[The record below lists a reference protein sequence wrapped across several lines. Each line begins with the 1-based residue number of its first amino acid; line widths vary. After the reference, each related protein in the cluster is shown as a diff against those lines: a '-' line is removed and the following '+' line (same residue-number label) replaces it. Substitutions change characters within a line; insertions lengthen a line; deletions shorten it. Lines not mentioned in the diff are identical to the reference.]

1 MDVIIAGLGTVVTSP
16 VMVAGFVVATVD
28 TGEWG
33 IFTQVRVGRDGR
45 PIRVHKLRTMR
56 TSATHTTTVTTEDD
70 PRITRVGRQLRR
82 FKIDEL
88 PQLIDVLVG
97 SMSLVGPRPD
107 VPGWADMLEGAD
119 RIILTVRPGIT
130 GPATIEFREEEMLL
144 SHADDPEQL
153 NRTVIWP
160 RKVLLNRRY
169 VEHWNFRLDLQYIT
183 VTLCGFVR
191 RAEHVNS
198 IGSRES

>member
-183 VTLCGFVR
+183 VTLCGFVK